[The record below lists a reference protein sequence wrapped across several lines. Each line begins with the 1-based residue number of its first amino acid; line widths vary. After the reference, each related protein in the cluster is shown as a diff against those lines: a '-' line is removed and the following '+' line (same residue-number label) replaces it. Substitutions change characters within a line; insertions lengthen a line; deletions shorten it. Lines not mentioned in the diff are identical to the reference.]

1 MFKGSKKVVAILT
14 VLCIS
19 IPVKAE
25 TVIEIKIPE
34 EIKKEKTCLCTCKE
48 CVKNRIGD
56 FEDYTET
63 KKDYTG
69 SEKDY
74 TGSDPKP
81 GIENTDPKTL
91 PLQQGEVIQ
100 ESDNIMLQKIAI
112 AESGGTD
119 VVLMAYIMQVVLNR
133 VNSSEFPDTI
143 SEVITQKK
151 QFSTYPNKY
160 NNSVPNEHSKKALDS
175 VDQIINQDQLFFE
188 NTTIGSWQSTH
199 LTPVFEYSGLSFYK

>member
-34 EIKKEKTCLCTCKE
+34 EIKLNRTCLCTCKE

-56 FEDYTET
+56 FEDYTKVDE
-63 KKDYTG
+63 
-69 SEKDY
+69 
-74 TGSDPKP
+74 P

-91 PLQQGEVIQ
+91 PLQKGEVIQ
-100 ESDNIMLQKIAI
+100 ESDNIMLQKIAV

-133 VNSSEFPDTI
+133 VNSSEFPDTV

-151 QFSTYPNKY
+151 QFSTYPDKY
-160 NNSVPNEHSKKALDS
+160 NSSTPNQYSKKALDS
-175 VDQIINQDQLFFE
+175 VDQIINQNQLYFE

-199 LTPVFEYSGLSFYK
+199 LTPVFEYSGLSFYR